1 VPTRELTPDHIVTV
15 ARSVISEHGLSGFS
29 MRKLAA
35 ALDVN
40 PMTIYLRFDNKD
52 ALLDAVARASLAEFE
67 APPADGTWSDQV
79 RALAIGLRNHLIHD
93 RETLRLLNDADR
105 LSAGLLGTLDR
116 GLELMSAISST
127 REDTVDA
134 FRVLFW
140 HVVGSALVSGAFN
153 DFPGSRTDLGD
164 VLARSGTTH
173 THLAAHAAHFGR
185 FDGGELFLRSIDLL
199 IDGLLA
205 DTPKDNP

>member
-1 VPTRELTPDHIVTV
+1 VPTLELTPDHIVTV

-40 PMTIYLRFDNKD
+40 PMTIYLRFENKD
-52 ALLDAVARASLAEFE
+52 ALLDAVARARLAEFE

-127 REDTVDA
+127 REDTVAA

-140 HVVGSALVSGAFN
+140 HVVGSALVSGAFD

-164 VLARSGTTH
+164 VFARSGTTH

-205 DTPKDNP
+205 DTPKDNL

>member
-1 VPTRELTPDHIVTV
+1 VSTLELTPDRIVTV
-15 ARSVISEHGLSGFS
+15 ARSLISEHGLSGFS

-40 PMTIYLRFDNKD
+40 PMTIYLRFENKD
-52 ALLDAVARASLAEFE
+52 ALLDAVARANLAEFE
-67 APPADGTWSDQV
+67 APPADGTWSEQV
-79 RALAIGLRNHLIHD
+79 RALAIGLRNHLIQD

-105 LSAGLLGTLDR
+105 LSAGLLSTLDR

-127 REDTVDA
+127 PENTVAA

-140 HVVGSALVSGAFN
+140 HVVGSALISGAFD
-153 DFPGSRTDLGD
+153 DFPASRTYLGEIF
-164 VLARSGTTH
+164 ARSGATH
-173 THLAAHAAHFGR
+173 THLGAHAAHFGR
-185 FDGGELFLRSIDLL
+185 VDGEELFLRSIDLL

-205 DTPKDNP
+205 GTPKDNP